1 MKSIYKYL
9 LFFFAVFLLSSNIT
23 SAQIQDN
30 FKLAEKEYSFLRYK
44 VAIPYY
50 LTAYKKDSGNVVITE
65 RLANA
70 YRLIK
75 DYENTEVWYAKLLK
89 IKETPSQEDL
99 RYYAEALANN
109 GKYEAS
115 EEQFKGFRLEK
126 LNINRDEEFKTIVNK
141 VNPFLSD
148 SSQWKIS
155 SLSINTHLADFSPA
169 YYKDK
174 LVFAT
179 NRNENKTVKKVY
191 GWDLT
196 PFIDLYYVDTAAINK
211 KEVSG
216 QDTSQSSGKY
226 PYKYNDDDTKPTS
239 NDNRIL
245 GTYNLSTTDLT
256 KDYEVNFTESKP
268 FDKSINTEFHDG
280 PASFTADGKEMI
292 FTRSSKDTSK
302 DGIHKLDLFS
312 ASINKNMVGSDIEE
326 FPFNG
331 KEFSVGHPSISR
343 DGIVLYFASDMPGGY
358 GGSDIYYSIRKGD
371 SWGQPVNMGNL
382 VNTDGE
388 EMFPFVDHNGHL
400 YYSSTGK
407 VGLGG
412 LDVFY
417 VPVKDLVPLAA
428 PKNLGAPINSNKDD
442 FGFIINDAYQSG
454 YFSSNRNLNDD
465 IYRFERIKGYKF
477 DLEVEVVN
485 GNDVPLTGVDIELAY
500 KEENKITR
508 NDIQGKTFHKL
519 AHDTDYKILGSKP
532 GYDSRTEFV
541 STKGKTADES
551 FKVKLVMSR
560 IGSPKIVNVGVVNV
574 GIGGKGGSVAIT
586 KCDSLRRKYNI
597 QDIFYDLDKSFI
609 REDAQPALKR
619 LIALMKE
626 DEALK
631 VIIGSHCDARA
642 SVSYNIA
649 LSQRRSEEAKRYL
662 IQRGIASTRI
672 FATFFGKSILT
683 NNCGDG
689 VECPEDMQQR
699 NRRSEFQIIK
709 DGSNLAID
717 CGFKEQ

>member
-1 MKSIYKYL
+1 MC
-9 LFFFAVFLLSSNIT
+9 FNTA
-23 SAQIQDN
+23 SAQIQNN

-50 LTAYKKDSGNVVITE
+50 IAALKKDSGNVVIIE
-65 RLANA
+65 RLANS

-75 DYENTEVWYAKLLK
+75 DYENTEIWYAKLLK
-89 IKETPSQEDL
+89 VKETPSNLDL

-109 GKYEAS
+109 GKYDES
-115 EEQFKGFRLEK
+115 EEQFKDFRIEK
-126 LNINRDEEFKTIVNK
+126 PKVNRTEEFQTILNK

-196 PFIDLYYVDTAAINK
+196 PFIDLYYIDTAAIK
-211 KEVSG
+211 KK
-216 QDTSQSSGKY
+216 DINSQGSSNSSGSY
-226 PYKYNDDDTKPTS
+226 PYKYNDDDTMPTS

-245 GTYNLSTTDLT
+245 GTYNLSALHLT
-256 KDYEVNFTESKP
+256 KDYEANFTESKP
-268 FDKSINTEFHDG
+268 FDKNIKTEFHDG
-280 PASFTADGKEMI
+280 PASFTANGKEI
-292 FTRSSKDTSK
+292 FFTRSSKDKSK
-302 DGIHKLDLFS
+302 EGTHKLDLFT
-312 ASINKNMVGSDIEE
+312 AIANKGSWTDIQE

-343 DGIVLYFASDMPGGY
+343 DGEVLYFASDMPGGY

-371 SWGQPVNMGNL
+371 SWGQPVNMGAL

-417 VPVKDLVPLAA
+417 VPVKDFVPVSA
-428 PKNLGAPINSNKDD
+428 PKNLGEPINSNKDD
-442 FGFIINDAYQSG
+442 FGFIINNSYQSG
-454 YFSSNRNLNDD
+454 YFSSNRNYNDD

-485 GNDVPLTGVDIELAY
+485 EQNVPLTGVDIELAY
-500 KEENKITR
+500 KAEKEIYQ
-508 NDIQGKTFHKL
+508 NDIKGKTFHKL
-519 AHDTDYKILGSKP
+519 AHDTDYKIGGSKP
-532 GYDSRTEFV
+532 GYESRTEFV

-551 FKVKLVMSR
+551 FKIKLVMGR
-560 IGSPKIVNVGVVNV
+560 VGRPRIVNVGVVNV
-574 GIGGKGGSVAIT
+574 GIGESGSVAMG
-586 KCDSLRRKYNI
+586 KCDSIRKKYYV

-609 REDAQPALKR
+609 REDAKPALDR
-619 LIALMKE
+619 LIMLMKQ
-626 DEALK
+626 EADLK
-631 VIIGSHCDARA
+631 VIIGSHCDTRA
-642 SVSYNIA
+642 SVEYNIA
-649 LSQRRSEEAKRYL
+649 LSQRRSEEAKQYL
-662 IQRGIASTRI
+662 IKRGISPNRI

-683 NNCGDG
+683 NDCADG
-689 VECPEDMQQR
+689 VYCPEDMQQR

-709 DGSNLAID
+709 NGSNLSLD
-717 CGFKEQ
+717 CGFRE